1 MKAQLTVSGRTIE
14 VELSTEQLQQLG
26 VEEKRVKKWEDLE
39 NIEGWYVS
47 TSSNICKLDLKTKT
61 FNKLKNVFATENQA
75 RSALAMAQLSQL
87 MYRDW
92 ETLGNRYCIVTGKQI
107 GRAHV

>member
-1 MKAQLTVSGRTIE
+1 MKAQLTVNGRTIE

-47 TSSNICKLDLKTKT
+47 NKPCTDHIEDSDTRIYAVYVIALSLIMLLISNLL
-61 FNKLKNVFATENQA
+61 
-75 RSALAMAQLSQL
+75 
-87 MYRDW
+87 
-92 ETLGNRYCIVTGKQI
+92 
-107 GRAHV
+107 